1 MSGLNTDKD
10 KMKSMMKN
18 PMLRN
23 MMGDNM
29 DEVEKLLDD
38 DQTVKQMQ
46 GFWKQ
51 LDDMSLSDKSGYDDF
66 IKK

>member
-1 MSGLNTDKD
+1 MDKD
-10 KMKSMMKN
+10 QMKSMMKN

-51 LDDMSLSDKSGYDDF
+51 LDNMADTDK
-66 IKK
+66 